1 MFDAFPSAD
10 LISGYVLGAMLLML
24 RVLGA
29 VWWAPSLGENQAP
42 MQLRVGFALVV
53 ALVLDLGLGGLFI
66 ALPTTPLTLALL
78 VGRELLLGLALGFA
92 ISLVL
97 TAVESAGSLAAL
109 SMGLSFNVFVDPT
122 SGNESL
128 ALGGLLRTAAALLF
142 VILGGPNVML
152 LTVFEHLRHVP
163 PGQLTMAIPTAQ
175 TLAFQFGNLATTAL
189 SLAAPVVIAT
199 LVLNIAMAFV
209 TRVVPAANLF
219 AIGVGAMLLAGLL
232 SMGMMGD
239 ALVFHMDHAVQDLPR
254 QMLDMAGVR

>member
-128 ALGGLLRTAAALLF
+128 ALGGLLRSPLFSCATLRPWAAPAQLSLPRQEALQVGLTAG
-142 VILGGPNVML
+142 VICA
-152 LTVFEHLRHVP
+152 TSRWASS
-163 PGQLTMAIPTAQ
+163 QLTNWIA
-175 TLAFQFGNLATTAL
+175 G
-189 SLAAPVVIAT
+189 SSCVIAT
-199 LVLNIAMAFV
+199 MMAALRPPGPSISVLNRLPFPTARPTTIWH
-209 TRVVPAANLF
+209 TSAA
-219 AIGVGAMLLAGLL
+219 
-232 SMGMMGD
+232 
-239 ALVFHMDHAVQDLPR
+239 
-254 QMLDMAGVR
+254 